1 MTYQYKDPDGDL
13 LEVVPSAASG
23 AAKLLAA
30 DTSDGDRVSITVL
43 GHDISAVV
51 AALYEASGRP
61 EPMILDRLDWY
72 GTDRTRHT
80 LNGVSVR
87 RDGRTIRLFDHTI
100 NASTARMLA
109 RALAEMAED
118 AENEPDPAEVAM
130 LAAFFSEEATD
141 TSPEG
146 LARQVLRRFQ
156 VEERAS

>member
-1 MTYQYKDPDGDL
+1 MSVHTLREDDGT
-13 LEVVPSAASG
+13 VVIG
-23 AAKLLAA
+23 AAVTKAEALDAGPQILRYCFEVN
-30 DTSDGDRVSITVL
+30 DQKPPIVL
-43 GHDISAVV
+43 
-51 AALYEASGRP
+51 E
-61 EPMILDRLDWY
+61 RLDWY

-87 RDGRTIRLFDHTI
+87 RDGRMIAVFGQVI
-100 NASTARMLA
+100 NATTARLIA

-118 AENEPDPAEVAM
+118 AENEPDPAEVAH

-146 LARQVLRRFQ
+146 LARQMLRRFK

>member
-1 MTYQYKDPDGDL
+1 MSVHTLREDNGT
-13 LEVVPSAASG
+13 VVIG
-23 AAKLLAA
+23 AAVTKAEALAA
-30 DTSDGDRVSITVL
+30 GPQILRYCYEVNDQAPPIVL
-43 GHDISAVV
+43 
-51 AALYEASGRP
+51 E
-61 EPMILDRLDWY
+61 RLDWY

-87 RDGRTIRLFDHTI
+87 RDGRMIAVFGQVI
-100 NASTARMLA
+100 NATTARMLA

-118 AENEPDPAEVAM
+118 AENEPDPAEVER

-146 LARQVLRRFQ
+146 LARQVLRRFK

>member
-1 MTYQYKDPDGDL
+1 MSVHTLREDDGT
-13 LEVVPSAASG
+13 VVIG
-23 AAKLLAA
+23 AA
-30 DTSDGDRVSITVL
+30 ITK
-43 GHDISAVV
+43 AE
-51 AALYEASGRP
+51 ALDAGPQILRYCYEVNDQKP
-61 EPMILDRLDWY
+61 PIVMERLDWY

-100 NASTARMLA
+100 NATTARMLA

-118 AENEPDPAEVAM
+118 AENEPDPADVAH

-146 LARQVLRRFQ
+146 LARQMLRRFK
-156 VEERAS
+156 VEERTS